1 MRLGVAFEGG
11 GARCA
16 AELGVLRALA
26 RAGVEPYAFAGCGAG
41 AVAAAAGALLL
52 PPEICLARLKGCA
65 RRGRVRLLALRS
77 ALESCFPGEIYGS
90 WRLAVPAADLSTG
103 TARVYA
109 SQFPL
114 RPDPRPWSRQAAL
127 CEALLAAM
135 SVPGALPP
143 AELRGRQLAGGGMLR
158 ALLPALLRALGAE
171 RVLCVRVV
179 GAEETRAERSRQ
191 AQAVRAATL
200 LSVPPQD
207 ADWTLALEN
216 KCAPFGVLDTR
227 AMDALFE
234 TGYAAAAAALPAL
247 WRQEPRPRGKILRF
261 PGMTIEEG

>member
-1 MRLGVAFEGG
+1 MADKNIVFILTLLVVCVALFVS
-11 GARCA
+11 RK
-16 AELGVLRALA
+16 V
-26 RAGVEPYAFAGCGAG
+26 
-41 AVAAAAGALLL
+41 
-52 PPEICLARLKGCA
+52 
-65 RRGRVRLLALRS
+65 
-77 ALESCFPGEIYGS
+77 
-90 WRLAVPAADLSTG
+90 
-103 TARVYA
+103 
-109 SQFPL
+109 
-114 RPDPRPWSRQAAL
+114 RPDFVAL
-127 CEALLAAM
+127 
-135 SVPGALPP
+135 GAPP

-207 ADWTLALEN
+207 ADWTLALES